1 MAKKNKNIFQ
11 LDKGEKVIYGAHVN
25 MCNSD
30 SYFHAVMGDAV
41 LTDKRFLF
49 KSDLKLTK
57 MDQRLE
63 IKVEDIDFVAK
74 TGIPFF
80 TRSLYISC
88 SKNTGKNYR
97 FNVYSFSKWIKSFNL
112 VIKGNNK

>member
-1 MAKKNKNIFQ
+1 MAKKKNIFKINN
-11 LDKGEKVIYGAHVN
+11 DEKVIYSAHVN

-30 SYFHAVMGDAV
+30 SYFHAVLGDAV

-57 MDQRLE
+57 IDQRLE
-63 IKVEDIDFVAK
+63 LNVEDIDFVSK

-97 FNVYSFSKWIKSFNL
+97 FNGYSLSKWIKSFNL